1 MIGEHPIS
9 LTSGHRLKTSRGAL
23 WNWYKGGGD
32 IALFVGFSLMLTVFV
47 GQERIIS
54 RGEPLYW
61 VLIIP
66 ALVLPVIRIRQTLHN
81 LFFGIA
87 RPLAVMGIAAAVWYL
102 AKGDWQT
109 LIPLFLFVWSAGWA
123 CREEVQVGVKW
134 LLILLLCFYA
144 LGTIAFIAQP
154 PFERFA
160 WLTAEYQGDPGAP
173 SREKAG
179 GRPPA
184 PAEQEVEN
192 KTVLLSGEY
201 QGDLGAASR
210 EKAGGRPPAPAEQ
223 EVENKTVL
231 PSQDRNG
238 IDINP
243 WGVLPGQ
250 TAPAYGPWRI
260 SVTPNIATSGIIS
273 LLLFLIIIRRIRLK
287 PLNLGALFAALYF
300 AVLSFVRA
308 TLIGLAVFIA
318 TQSVLKAIPDNA
330 KVRVAAAFAMTTGFV
345 VISGSAPYALYYLQ
359 DFGPISRLFLR
370 GQADLSLYDIYR
382 QAYRP
387 WLWSQ
392 HFRLFW
398 ESGYLMGHGT
408 DLAKTVADNIL
419 NAGQIRSDSVS
430 LPTRLLATY
439 GLPTIGFVY
448 FLGERCYAH
457 AKNNDIWAVSMLAVI
472 VWLMMTWGSLF
483 HPTNALFVLAL
494 LIIGKGQSAFLEEDE
509 DPQTPKRSHIA
520 DSSGIPPA
528 NN

>member
-1 MIGEHPIS
+1 MIEEPATS

-32 IALFVGFSLMLTVFV
+32 ITLFVGFSLMLTVFV

-61 VLIIP
+61 VLTIP

-87 RPLAVMGIAAAVWYL
+87 RPLAAMGIAAAVWYL
-102 AKGDWQT
+102 TKGDWQT

-134 LLILLLCFYA
+134 LLVLLLCFYA

-160 WLTAEYQGDPGAP
+160 WLTAEYQGDPGAASP
-173 SREKAG
+173 EKAG
-179 GRPPA
+179 GRSLA

-192 KTVLLSGEY
+192 KT
-201 QGDLGAASR
+201 A
-210 EKAGGRPPAPAEQ
+210 
-223 EVENKTVL
+223 L
-231 PSQDRNG
+231 PSQDLNG
-238 IDINP
+238 ISINP

-260 SVTPNIATSGIIS
+260 SITPNIATSGIIS
-273 LLLFLIIIRRIRLK
+273 LLLFLIIIRRMRLK
-287 PLNLGALFAALYF
+287 PLNLGALLAALYF
-300 AVLSFVRA
+300 AILSFVRA
-308 TLIGLAVFIA
+308 VFIGLAVFIA
-318 TQSVLKAIPDNA
+318 TQAVLKAIPDNA
-330 KVRVAAAFAMTTGFV
+330 KVRVATAFAMTTGFV
-345 VISGSAPYALYYLQ
+345 VISGLAPYALYYLQ

-370 GQADLSLYDIYR
+370 GQTDLSLYDIYR

-392 HFRLFW
+392 HLRLFW
-398 ESGYLMGHGT
+398 ESGYLMGYGS

-439 GLPTIGFVY
+439 GLSTIGLVY

-472 VWLMMTWGSLF
+472 VWLMMTWGSTF

-520 DSSGIPPA
+520 D
-528 NN
+528 

>member
-1 MIGEHPIS
+1 MFEEPPIS
-9 LTSGHRLKTSRGAL
+9 LTSGHQLKTSSGAL
-23 WNWYKGGGD
+23 WNWYKSGGD
-32 IALFVGFSLMLTVFV
+32 VTLFVGFSLMLTVFI

-102 AKGDWQT
+102 AKGDWQI

-123 CREEVQVGVKW
+123 CREEVQVRVKW

-144 LGTIAFIAQP
+144 LGTITFIVQP

-160 WLTAEYQGDPGAP
+160 WLTAEYQGDPGAVL
-173 SREKAG
+173 RN
-179 GRPPA
+179 RPLA
-184 PAEQEVEN
+184 PEEPEA
-192 KTVLLSGEY
+192 
-201 QGDLGAASR
+201 
-210 EKAGGRPPAPAEQ
+210 
-223 EVENKTVL
+223 ENKTVL
-231 PSQDRNG
+231 PRQDLNG

-273 LLLFLIIIRRIRLK
+273 LLLFLIIIRRMRFK
-287 PLNLGALFAALYF
+287 SLNLGALLAALYF

-308 TLIGLAVFIA
+308 VLIGLAVFVA
-318 TQSVLKAIPDNA
+318 TQSVLKAIPVTA

-345 VISGSAPYALYYLQ
+345 VISGLAPYALYYLQ

-370 GQADLSLYDIYR
+370 GQTDLSLHDIYR

-392 HFRLFW
+392 HLRLFW
-398 ESGYLMGHGT
+398 ESGYLMGHGS

-439 GLPTIGFVY
+439 GLSTIGFVY

-472 VWLMMTWGSLF
+472 VWLMMTWGSIF

-494 LIIGKGQSAFLEEDE
+494 LIIGKGKSAFLEKDE
-509 DPQTPKRSHIA
+509 DPQMPKRSHIA
-520 DSSGIPPA
+520 VSSA
-528 NN
+528 Y

>member
-1 MIGEHPIS
+1 MLEERSIS
-9 LTSGHRLKTSRGAL
+9 LSSGDQLKTSRGVL
-23 WNWYKGGGD
+23 WNWYKSGGD
-32 IALFVGFSLMLTVFV
+32 VILFMGFSLLLTVFI

-61 VLIIP
+61 VLVIP
-66 ALVLPVIRIRQTLHN
+66 ALVLPVIRIRQTLRN
-81 LFFGIA
+81 LFFGVG

-102 AKGDWQT
+102 AKCDWQT

-123 CREEVQVGVKW
+123 CREEVQIGVKW
-134 LLILLLCFYA
+134 LLVLILCFYA

-154 PFERFA
+154 SFEKFA
-160 WLTAEYQGDPGAP
+160 WLNAEYQGDPSAVL
-173 SREKAG
+173 REEPEA
-179 GRPPA
+179 
-184 PAEQEVEN
+184 
-192 KTVLLSGEY
+192 
-201 QGDLGAASR
+201 
-210 EKAGGRPPAPAEQ
+210 
-223 EVENKTVL
+223 ENKTVL
-231 PSQDRNG
+231 PPQDLDG

-273 LLLFLIIIRRIRLK
+273 LLLFLIFIRRMRIK
-287 PLNLGALFAALYF
+287 SLNLGAPLAALYF

-308 TLIGLAVFIA
+308 VLIGLVVFAA

-330 KVRVAAAFAMTTGFV
+330 KVRVAAAFTMTTGFV
-345 VISGSAPYALYYLQ
+345 VISGLAPYALYYLQ
-359 DFGPISRLFLR
+359 DFGPVSRLFLR
-370 GQADLSLYDIYR
+370 GQTDLSLYDIYR

-392 HFRLFW
+392 HLRLFW
-398 ESGYLMGHGT
+398 DSGYLMGHGS

-439 GLPTIGFVY
+439 GLSTIGFVY

-472 VWLMMTWGSLF
+472 VWLMMTWGSIF
-483 HPTNALFVLAL
+483 HPTNALFALAL
-494 LIIGKGQSAFLEEDE
+494 LIIGKGKSAFLEKDE
-509 DPQTPKRSHIA
+509 DPQMPKQSHIA
-520 DSSGIPPA
+520 DSSLS
-528 NN
+528 